1 MNDLNDVEIQ
11 LVFMIRNLKLFDKL
25 EIKYS
30 KQGELDW
37 QLTECHR
44 GRYEID
50 IKS

>member
-1 MNDLNDVEIQ
+1 MNNLTDTEVQII
-11 LVFMIRNLKLFDKL
+11 FMLRKLKLFDKM

-44 GRYEID
+44 GKYQID
-50 IKS
+50 IK